1 MFRIGEFS
9 KLMQVSVRMLRY
21 YDEVG
26 LLKPAQSDP
35 WTGYRM
41 YSVEQIPVLN
51 RILYLQ
57 DCGFTVAEIEGLVL
71 GNDDR
76 MMEALKNKEKEI
88 ALAIKAEERSFI
100 ELIMQSRTFSREL
113 LICISM
119 LR

>member
-1 MFRIGEFS
+1 
-9 KLMQVSVRMLRY
+9 
-21 YDEVG
+21 
-26 LLKPAQSDP
+26 
-35 WTGYRM
+35 M

-100 ELIMQSRTFSREL
+100 ELIMQSRTFFREL
-113 LICISM
+113 LICILM

>member
-1 MFRIGEFS
+1 
-9 KLMQVSVRMLRY
+9 MQVSVRMLRY

-100 ELIMQSRTFSREL
+100 ELIMQSRTFFREL
-113 LICISM
+113 LICILM

>member
-51 RILYLQ
+51 RIYIYGIVVLQ
-57 DCGFTVAEIEGLVL
+57 
-71 GNDDR
+71 
-76 MMEALKNKEKEI
+76 
-88 ALAIKAEERSFI
+88 
-100 ELIMQSRTFSREL
+100 
-113 LICISM
+113 
-119 LR
+119 